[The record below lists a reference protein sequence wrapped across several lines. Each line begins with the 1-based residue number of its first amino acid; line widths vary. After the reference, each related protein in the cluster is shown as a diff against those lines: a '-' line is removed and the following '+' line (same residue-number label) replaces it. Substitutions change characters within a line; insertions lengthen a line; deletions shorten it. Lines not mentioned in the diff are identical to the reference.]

1 MERAKAC
8 SMTDWAPR
16 LPKRAVSLALAEAA
30 RYPQDRTSKRTAMAT
45 DAFPAIEI
53 RGLTKRFL
61 STLALDGVD
70 LTIMPGEIHALVGE
84 NGAGKSTLIKILAG
98 LYQPDAGEIFISG
111 RQAHPHSESVP
122 ISFVHQDLG
131 LVDELSIGENVAL
144 VAGFPRSGGLI
155 SWTKVWRQAEQIYG
169 AMAVDPPDPRAPV
182 GSLSAAGKA
191 ILGIVRALSR
201 DARVVV
207 LDEPTASL
215 PGPDALHLFEVLRRL
230 RASGASILYVSHRL
244 NELFGLVE
252 RVTVLRDGR
261 LVRSS
266 YIGDTT
272 PESIIRD
279 MLGRDLE
286 LQHPSTAAAS
296 AKAPVLQVEN
306 LSAGDQGP
314 LSFTVGAGEV
324 VGLVG
329 LRGAGHEAIGR
340 TIFGA
345 YPQTGGTIR
354 LGPDLVPAGLP
365 IGERIRKGIALL
377 AGDRLGE
384 SALSGMSLREN
395 LFPNASSVAG
405 GLFTPIDGR
414 REAQEASDV
423 LDRFDVRPRNWTAL
437 IDWLS
442 GGNQQKVFVGRW
454 LATGARLFIMEEP
467 TAGVDIG
474 AKGVIHRMLR
484 DLAAEGAGVLVVSS
498 DFEEVVTLCDRALVV
513 GRGMIT
519 ADLAGPA
526 LTLESLL
533 TRSSMAAEPAA
544 QAH

>member
-1 MERAKAC
+1 
-8 SMTDWAPR
+8 
-16 LPKRAVSLALAEAA
+16 
-30 RYPQDRTSKRTAMAT
+30 MAT
-45 DAFPAIEI
+45 DALPAIEI

-61 STLALDGVD
+61 STLALDDVD
-70 LTIMPGEIHALVGE
+70 LTIGPGEIHALVGE
-84 NGAGKSTLIKILAG
+84 NGAGKSTLIKLLAG
-98 LYQPDAGEIFISG
+98 LYQPDSGEILVSG
-111 RQAHPHSESVP
+111 RRVHPHSESVP
-122 ISFVHQDLG
+122 IAFVHQDLG
-131 LVDELSIGENVAL
+131 LVDELSVGENVAL

-155 SWTKVWRQAEQIYG
+155 SWKNVWRQAEQIYG
-169 AMAVDPPDPRAPV
+169 AMALHPPDPRAPV

-201 DARVVV
+201 DAQVVV

-215 PGPDALHLFEVLRRL
+215 PGPDALHLFEVLRRM
-230 RASGASILYVSHRL
+230 RASGTSILYVSHRL
-244 NELFGLVE
+244 NELFGLVD
-252 RVTVLRDGR
+252 RVTILRDGR

-266 YIGDTT
+266 DIGDAT

-286 LQHPSTAAAS
+286 LHHQSAAS
-296 AKAPVLQVEN
+296 ARAGAPLLQVEN
-306 LSAGDQGP
+306 LIAGNQGP
-314 LSFTVGAGEV
+314 LSFAVGRGEV

-345 YPQTGGTIR
+345 HPQTGGAIR
-354 LGPDLVPAGLP
+354 LGPDLLPPGLP
-365 IGERIRKGIALL
+365 ISERIRKGIALL

-395 LFPNASSVAG
+395 LFPNASSVSG
-405 GLFTPIDGR
+405 GPFMPIDGG
-414 REAQEASDV
+414 REAKEANIV
-423 LDRFDVRPRNWTAL
+423 LDRFDVRPRNWAAL

-454 LATGARLFIMEEP
+454 LVTGARLFIMEEP

-498 DFEEVVTLCDRALVV
+498 DFEEISTLCDRALVI

-533 TRSSMAAEPAA
+533 TRSSMAAEPAER
-544 QAH
+544 H

>member
-1 MERAKAC
+1 
-8 SMTDWAPR
+8 
-16 LPKRAVSLALAEAA
+16 
-30 RYPQDRTSKRTAMAT
+30 MAT
-45 DAFPAIEI
+45 DALPAIEI

-70 LTIMPGEIHALVGE
+70 LTMSRGEIHALVGE

-98 LYQPDAGEIFISG
+98 LYQPDAGEILVSG
-111 RQAHPHSESVP
+111 RRVHPHSESVP
-122 ISFVHQDLG
+122 IAFVHQDLG

-155 SWTKVWRQAEQIYG
+155 SWSKVWRQAEQIYG

-182 GSLSAAGKA
+182 GSLNAAGKA

-230 RASGASILYVSHRL
+230 RASGTSILYVSHRL
-244 NELFGLVE
+244 NELFGLVD

-266 YIGDTT
+266 DIADAT

-286 LQHPSTAAAS
+286 LHHQSAAS
-296 AKAPVLQVEN
+296 ARADAPLLQVED
-306 LSAGDQGP
+306 LFTGDQGP
-314 LSFTVGAGEV
+314 LSFTVGQGEV

-345 YPQTGGTIR
+345 HPQTGGAIR
-354 LGPDLVPAGLP
+354 LGPELVPAGLS
-365 IGERIRKGIALL
+365 ISERIQKGIALL
-377 AGDRLGE
+377 PGDRLGE

-395 LFPNASSVAG
+395 LFPNASNVAG

-414 REAQEASDV
+414 REASEANSA

-498 DFEEVVTLCDRALVV
+498 DFEEVATLCDRALVI

-533 TRSSMAAEPAA
+533 TRSSMAAEPA
-544 QAH
+544 QRH

>member
-1 MERAKAC
+1 MAFALERNLQAA
-8 SMTDWAPR
+8 APH
-16 LPKRAVSLALAEAA
+16 PLALEE
-30 RYPQDRTSKRTAMAT
+30 RRPRSRRQDPKRTAMVR
-45 DAFPAIEI
+45 DALPAIEI

-61 STLALDGVD
+61 STLALGGVD
-70 LTIMPGEIHALVGE
+70 LTIMPAEIHALVGE

-98 LYQPDAGEIFISG
+98 LYQPDAGEIFVSG
-111 RQAHPHSESVP
+111 RQVHPHSEFVP

-155 SWTKVWRQAEQIYG
+155 SWSKVWRQVEQIYAG
-169 AMAVDPPDPRAPV
+169 MAVEPPDPRALV

-215 PGPDALHLFEVLRRL
+215 PGPDALHLFEVLHRL
-230 RASGASILYVSHRL
+230 RASGTSILYVSHRL
-244 NELFGLVE
+244 NELFGLVD
-252 RVTVLRDGR
+252 RVTVLRDGQV
-261 LVRSS
+261 VRSS
-266 YIGDTT
+266 GIGDTT
-272 PESIIRD
+272 PKSIVRD

-286 LQHPSTAAAS
+286 LQHPS
-296 AKAPVLQVEN
+296 APGARAGAPLLQVEN
-306 LSAGDQGP
+306 LLTGDQGP
-314 LSFTVGAGEV
+314 LSFNVGQGEI

-345 YPQTGGTIR
+345 HPQTGGTVR
-354 LGPDLVPAGLP
+354 LGPDLVPPGLP
-365 IGERIRKGIALL
+365 ISERIRKGIALL

-395 LFPNASSVAG
+395 LFPNASNVTGNPFA
-405 GLFTPIDGR
+405 PIDRR
-414 REAQEASDV
+414 REVSEASDA
-423 LDRFDVRPRNWTAL
+423 LDRFDVRPRNWAAL

-474 AKGVIHRMLR
+474 AKGAIHRMLR
-484 DLAAEGAGVLVVSS
+484 AIAAKGASVLVVSS
-498 DFEEVVTLCDRALVV
+498 DFEEVATLCDRALVI

-526 LTLESLL
+526 LTVES
-533 TRSSMAAEPAA
+533 SADPIV
-544 QAH
+544 HGG